1 MFRGSWVWA
10 LKSSN
15 YCTLRPMRDHTE
27 TWPGCDYEGAEE
39 SPVDRAYDLLG
50 FSTKFPSSLWQE
62 ISKICPAGIG
72 HCGQGLGRFKP
83 ALGTWDK
90 GLGGQ
95 AERNKHRDHFKP
107 LWSKSDPK
115 VQRGPLQDSSARVV
129 PHLPGSKLKQ
139 LAIGSVHRSRA
150 GAEEGEG
157 RSSNCNC
164 NKPSFL
170 NQNYFLLLHLYFLLF
185 NPLKFCCFFHQ

>member
-1 MFRGSWVWA
+1 MV
-10 LKSSN
+10 K
-15 YCTLRPMRDHTE
+15 H
-27 TWPGCDYEGAEE
+27 
-39 SPVDRAYDLLG
+39 
-50 FSTKFPSSLWQE
+50 
-62 ISKICPAGIG
+62 
-72 HCGQGLGRFKP
+72 

-95 AERNKHRDHFKP
+95 AERNRHRDHFKP

-115 VQRGPLQDSSARVV
+115 IQRGPLQDSSARVV
-129 PHLPGSKLKQ
+129 PHLPGSKFKQ
-139 LAIGSVHRSRA
+139 LATWSVHRSRVRA
-150 GAEEGEG
+150 GAEEREG

-185 NPLKFCCFFHQ
+185 NPLKFCVFCVFATSNFLNSYFVLTPVFVAGSGVK